1 MPTNDELWVMGL
13 MTYDEYEAEEGR
25 PPPDYEQTRQI
36 AADLVNDLTN
46 QKGAQDARSHTR

>member
-25 PPPDYEQTRQI
+25 PPPDYEETKQI
-36 AADLVNDLTN
+36 AVDLIDDLIN
-46 QKGAQDARSHTR
+46 RKGAQDAGSHTR